1 MKPYKRQDSSKW
13 SKLTFQTKLIFCW
26 KGNKKL
32 EIGKKDIV
40 KEDEEVNG
48 RAATVGGLKR

>member
-1 MKPYKRQDSSKW
+1 MIKIDFSG
-13 SKLTFQTKLIFCW
+13 

>member
-1 MKPYKRQDSSKW
+1 MIKIDFSG
-13 SKLTFQTKLIFCW
+13 
-26 KGNKKL
+26 KGNQNL

-48 RAATVGGLKR
+48 RPATGGLKT